1 MLLRTYTPVAKSI
14 ARYTA
19 LGSPAEHCG
28 ICRFYA
34 APNICA
40 RVVGPVVPA
49 GWCKFFSR
57 EAVFRPLAPYASGIP
72 PGVALDLS
80 FMTPGTIDPRIAFT
94 RASTATYFDSTGT
107 LQTAAVNAPRWDHD
121 PVTHVLRGLL
131 IEEVRSNS
139 LFPSVNW
146 AANATASGS
155 VDGVAQNVG
164 IGPSG
169 ANNAMA
175 LIPGSF
181 NGVHQYYGVPSVTAS
196 TVYTYSV
203 FCKAAGMNFVQ
214 LALENTGFTAQY
226 AMFNLLAGTVDRQ
239 SANSSAVISPAGNG
253 WYRCA
258 ITAAA
263 SATPPAVNN
272 IYPSAVGGLAGGFPS
287 TGDSVN
293 GIWVWGQQLEAGA
306 FATSFVAT
314 TAAAVTRAQ
323 DSCMIPPANMGWFTP
338 PGGSWMAEFIGFNPP
353 SALTPRV
360 ISYPAAGNIHT
371 ISGSTILAVQQY
383 DGAASMVTANTFSPN
398 TVVKAATTW
407 AVGAARSCLNAGAI
421 ASSAALTA
429 GYAPLATGGVRL
441 MADETAG
448 DGMSGYLRRMRY
460 WPRIL
465 TNAELQSVTT

>member
-40 RVVGPVVPA
+40 RVLGPVVPA

-72 PGVALDLS
+72 PGVSLDLS
-80 FMTPGTIDPRIAFT
+80 FMSPGSLDPRVTFT
-94 RASTATYFDSTGT
+94 RASTATYFDATGT
-107 LQTAAVNAPRWDHD
+107 MRSAGTNTPRWDYD
-121 PVTHVLRGLL
+121 PVTHALRGVL
-131 IEEVRSNS
+131 IEESRTNIALNS
-139 LFPSVNW
+139 ANFTVAPWSPLGLASTAPTV
-146 AANATASGS
+146 AANAAVAPDGTTTATRVNYPAVSGGVSTINNNLTVTTAVYTFS
-155 VDGVAQNVG
+155 VWARGVVGGETIWLSSTPDGVSYSRAQMTLTT
-164 IGPSG
+164 SW
-169 ANNAMA
+169 
-175 LIPGSF
+175 
-181 NGVHQYYGVPSVTAS
+181 QR
-196 TVYTYSV
+196 
-203 FCKAAGMNFVQ
+203 
-214 LALENTGFTAQY
+214 FT
-226 AMFNLLAGTVDRQ
+226 L
-239 SANSSAVISPAGNG
+239 
-253 WYRCA
+253 
-258 ITAAA
+258 
-263 SATPPAVNN
+263 TPPAFTGTAWVMLMGVDMRDGSQ
-272 IYPSAVGGLAGGFPS
+272 SAQPAQ
-287 TGDSVN
+287 SVYL
-293 GIWVWGQQLEAGA
+293 WGAQVEQGA
-306 FATSFVAT
+306 FATSYIPT

-383 DGAASMVTANTFSPN
+383 DGAASMGTANTFSPN